1 MAESYWKI
9 TESHIFCTEVNKV
22 SKCIIVRADDKGY
35 RTLEVVEPA
44 PPAPVEE
51 HAPGTN
57 GFATPVEIKRIRQL
71 PTFYHN
77 WSDLFFIMDV
87 MSGGVDICDI
97 LIFISK
103 TDDLIPV
110 MDDKKVDVHLS
121 RLDVAANTLTLS
133 YTDAGII
140 EKLLGKLKAIRHS
153 QQPPHSFPTRNCRN
167 LAKLELGQH

>member
-1 MAESYWKI
+1 MIKI
-9 TESHIFCTEVNKV
+9 A
-22 SKCIIVRADDKGY
+22 RADDKG
-35 RTLEVVEPA
+35 LVAQEVVEPA
-44 PPAPVEE
+44 GGAVEE

-57 GFATPVEIKRIRQL
+57 GFATPLEVKRIRQL
-71 PTFYHN
+71 PAGYQN

-87 MSGGVDICDI
+87 MSAGVDICDI

-121 RLDVAANTLTLS
+121 RLDVGTNTLTVS

-140 EKLLGKLKAIRHS
+140 EKLLGKS
-153 QQPPHSFPTRNCRN
+153 
-167 LAKLELGQH
+167 